1 MNVIYL
7 LILISVGVAL
17 CFLAAFLWAVK
28 DGQFDDDY
36 SPSVR
41 MLFDDGKIDQGSE
54 KQKKQQSTN

>member
-41 MLFDDGKIDQGSE
+41 MLFDDGKIDKPSE
-54 KQKKQQSTN
+54 RETKNR